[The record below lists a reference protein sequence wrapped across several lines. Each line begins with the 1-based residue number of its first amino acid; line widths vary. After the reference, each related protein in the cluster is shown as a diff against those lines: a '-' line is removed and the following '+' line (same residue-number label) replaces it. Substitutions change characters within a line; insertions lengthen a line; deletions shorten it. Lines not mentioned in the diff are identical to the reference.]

1 MTGPR
6 IGDAFGEML
15 LTCWKSA
22 GAQQVKANV
31 PEIVERDDG
40 FISVQRPA
48 RYFAEPAQWRD
59 FERAALELAA
69 REPDGPV
76 LDVGCGAGRFAL
88 ALQERGVPV
97 TGLDTSA
104 GAVEVARLRG
114 VRDVV
119 HGSVGAL
126 TGRYGTFLLMG
137 ENIGLL
143 ESGRRGPGFL
153 AELAAA
159 AQPGARPGAQPGA
172 RPGAQPG
179 AQPGARIGARPGARI
194 IGHGADPAP
203 ILSGAAGDAEF
214 AAYLRRNT
222 ALGRLPGELTIR
234 VRHRDLATG
243 WFGYLLCSPAE
254 LAALAEPAGWRL
266 DSAEYAD
273 KANYLAVLTL
283 RGAASSRGAVASK

>member
-172 RPGAQPG
+172 
-179 AQPGARIGARPGARI
+179 QPGARIGARPGARI

>member
-15 LTCWKSA
+15 LTCWKTA
-22 GAQQVKANV
+22 GVQQIGTNV
-31 PEIVERDDG
+31 PEMVERDDG

-59 FERAALELAA
+59 FERTAVDLAGDLA
-69 REPDGPV
+69 GGPGGMV

-104 GAVEVARLRG
+104 GAAEVSRRRG

-119 HGSVGAL
+119 HGSVAAL
-126 TGRYGTFLLMG
+126 TGRYATFLLMG

-143 ESGRRGPGFL
+143 ESARRAGGFL
-153 AELAAA
+153 AGLAAA
-159 AQPGARPGAQPGA
+159 
-172 RPGAQPG
+172 
-179 AQPGARIGARPGARI
+179 ARPGARI

-203 ILSGAAGDAEF
+203 IVSGAAGDAEF
-214 AAYLRRNT
+214 TAYLRRNT
-222 ALGRLPGELTIR
+222 ERGRLPGELTIR
-234 VRHRDLATG
+234 VRHRDLATP

-283 RGAASSRGAVASK
+283 ASSK

>member
-22 GAQQVKANV
+22 GTKQVGANV
-31 PEIVERDDG
+31 PEMVERDDG

-69 REPDGPV
+69 LELDGPV

-97 TGLDTSA
+97 AGLDTSA
-104 GAVEVARLRG
+104 GAVEVSRLRG

-119 HGSVGAL
+119 HGSVASL

-143 ESGRRGPGFL
+143 ESARRGPGFL

-159 AQPGARPGAQPGA
+159 AA
-172 RPGAQPG
+172 
-179 AQPGARIGARPGARI
+179 PGARI

-222 ALGRLPGELTIR
+222 AVGRLPGELTIR

-283 RGAASSRGAVASK
+283 RD

>member
-172 RPGAQPG
+172 RPGA
-179 AQPGARIGARPGARI
+179 RIGARPGARI

>member
-1 MTGPR
+1 MTEPR

-22 GAQQVKANV
+22 GAQQAGTNV

-69 REPDGPV
+69 LEFGGPV

-104 GAVEVARLRG
+104 GAVEVSRLRG

-143 ESGRRGPGFL
+143 ESARRGPGFL
-153 AELAAA
+153 AELTAAA
-159 AQPGARPGAQPGA
+159 RTDS
-172 RPGAQPG
+172 
-179 AQPGARIGARPGARI
+179 RPGARI

-203 ILSGAAGDAEF
+203 ILGGAAGDAEF

-254 LAALAEPAGWRL
+254 LAALGEPAGWRL

-283 RGAASSRGAVASK
+283 RD